1 MRSLLSEKSV
11 IPSTLTTKEKYEVLD
26 ASFEMSRRKHHEL
39 SSIITR
45 SAELFSGYSIVDG
58 TEEVSHCPSS
68 PWSCDSDRSRG
79 TPSVSSEVGRSS
91 ERARSS
97 GVNPDEEAP
106 VPFASL
112 CSVFG
117 FCWVS
122 VLFCLNLAGIL
133 SERDLILLE
142 IDGRSDL
149 NSSTYGWK

>member
-1 MRSLLSEKSV
+1 MLE
-11 IPSTLTTKEKYEVLD
+11 
-26 ASFEMSRRKHHEL
+26 ASFEISLKRHHEL
-39 SSIITR
+39 SSRTTR

-58 TEEVSHCPSS
+58 TEEVSHCLSS
-68 PWSCDSDRSRG
+68 PWSCDYDRSRG

-112 CSVFG
+112 CSVLG

-122 VLFCLNLAGIL
+122 VLL
-133 SERDLILLE
+133 
-142 IDGRSDL
+142 
-149 NSSTYGWK
+149 